1 MAVSFE
7 DAVETLAVMFPSW
20 DKSALSEL
28 LLSNQNHME
37 RTVEAVL
44 MMEDPSSIPSINT
57 YPSPDNVNSNPA
69 IPTDTF
75 NSSFPPLP
83 PTTTSRGTS
92 NTSRHSNQYR
102 GTRCTLPSDF
112 LRPPSQYPMN
122 DNIMADEQL
131 ALMLQNELFQREV
144 RDALGDEFM
153 YNYIRPQP
161 NRPIGSNS
169 GMQAN
174 NTTTNQIG
182 GNSVPDLGILKGLS
196 SVGETAKRTL
206 SQLATKFKS
215 SNGSSNGSNS
225 GNTSNQYGVTNV
237 MHRNGGREK
246 EQEMR
251 SLINHT
257 DDDEDGAEVI
267 SFDTTNRSS
276 GHALDNSNYNTSFNY
291 NNNNGGT
298 I

>member
-7 DAVETLAVMFPSW
+7 DAVDTLLAMFPSW

-44 MMEDPSSIPSINT
+44 MMEDPSSVSTVNTSSASSNMNTNPS
-57 YPSPDNVNSNPA
+57 V
-69 IPTDTF
+69 PTDSF
-75 NSSFPPLP
+75 NSSFPPIP
-83 PTTTSRGTS
+83 PSSDSRNYPSNTTSN
-92 NTSRHSNQYR
+92 NTQYR
-102 GTRCTLPSDF
+102 GIRCTLPGDF

-161 NRPIGSNS
+161 NRPVGSNS
-169 GMQAN
+169 GIQAN
-174 NTTTNQIG
+174 NTNSNQG
-182 GNSVPDLGILKGLS
+182 GNNSVPDLGILKGLS

-215 SNGSSNGSNS
+215 SNSGSGNS
-225 GNTSNQYGVTNV
+225 GNSGEQYGVTNA
-237 MHRNGGREK
+237 MHRGGSREK

-251 SLINHT
+251 SLVNST

-267 SFDTTNRSS
+267 SFETNRGSS
-276 GHALDNSNYNTSFNY
+276 GHALDNSTYNTSFNY

>member
-7 DAVETLAVMFPSW
+7 DAIETLAAMFPSW

-44 MMEDPSSIPSINT
+44 MMEDPSAITSVNT
-57 YPSPDNVNSNPA
+57 HPAPDNVNLNPA
-69 IPTDTF
+69 IPTDSF

-83 PTTTSRGTS
+83 PTTTSRATS
-92 NTSRHSNQYR
+92 NTNSNSNQYR
-102 GTRCTLPSDF
+102 GIRCTLPSDF

-161 NRPIGSNS
+161 NRPAGTNS
-169 GMQAN
+169 GIQTN
-174 NTTTNQIG
+174 NTITNQSG

-215 SNGSSNGSNS
+215 SNSSNS
-225 GNTSNQYGVTNV
+225 GNTPDQYGVTNA
-237 MHRNGGREK
+237 MHRNGSREK

-251 SLINHT
+251 SLINNT

-267 SFDTTNRSS
+267 SFETTNRSS
-276 GHALDNSNYNTSFNY
+276 GHALDNSNYNTTFNY

>member
-7 DAVETLAVMFPSW
+7 DAVETLSAMFPSW

-37 RTVEAVL
+37 RTVETVL
-44 MMEDPSSIPSINT
+44 MMDDPTLSSADTRSSSNMNTNPTLPSD
-57 YPSPDNVNSNPA
+57 S
-69 IPTDTF
+69 F

-83 PTTTSRGTS
+83 PS
-92 NTSRHSNQYR
+92 NRPSNSINNNKQHYR

-112 LRPPSQYPMN
+112 LRPPSQYPTN
-122 DNIMADEQL
+122 DDIMADEQL

-153 YNYIRPQP
+153 YNHIRPQP
-161 NRPIGSNS
+161 NRPVGSNS
-169 GMQAN
+169 EIQTHAAHS
-174 NTTTNQIG
+174 NQG
-182 GNSVPDLGILKGLS
+182 GVPDLGILKGLS

-215 SNGSSNGSNS
+215 SNSKSGSGNSSN
-225 GNTSNQYGVTNV
+225 THEQYGVTNAL
-237 MHRNGGREK
+237 HAGSGREK

-251 SLINHT
+251 SLINNT

-267 SFDTTNRSS
+267 SFETTNRSS